1 MKKKVIIGIGA
12 GIVLTA
18 IIGISVWR
26 QNMNGDGG
34 GFGGK
39 EQPVTTQ
46 TVNVQEITST
56 VSVTGVAKEA
66 LKQEM
71 QAKEVLEITK
81 VNNEKGDIVK
91 KGDVLFEVDV
101 KPLEDELEKLKLNQE
116 REYLQLSRLS
126 SESNVSGVESAK
138 ISNELSRLTYEA
150 AQKEVATQEKEY
162 KKHQELYGAGII
174 SEAELDTAKAN
185 LDNAKTQLNNAQLN
199 LEQSQVSVREIQSTT
214 ANTNQAKDFDIRAQR
229 LALESIDLDI
239 ANLEERV
246 EEYRT
251 FGEAKIDGIVS
262 EMDVHE
268 GDFLE
273 VQEPMAT
280 IISDEEIIIE
290 ANIREYDIRE
300 IRIGQ
305 EVLITGDAI
314 DESVEVKGRVQYI
327 APVAAKAIINGR
339 ESTSILVEIVV
350 EQGVEEVKPGYTV
363 ECEITT
369 LKNEEAIVI
378 SYEMFAREK
387 DGEKTVFVVN
397 ENNVLEERVVEVGI
411 TSDFDAEITSGIEK
425 NELVVVNPSMLL
437 HDGMKVSVNERTV
450 EEGN

>member
-1 MKKKVIIGIGA
+1 
-12 GIVLTA
+12 
-18 IIGISVWR
+18 
-26 QNMNGDGG
+26 
-34 GFGGK
+34 
-39 EQPVTTQ
+39 
-46 TVNVQEITST
+46 
-56 VSVTGVAKEA
+56 
-66 LKQEM
+66 
-71 QAKEVLEITK
+71 
-81 VNNEKGDIVK
+81 
-91 KGDVLFEVDV
+91 
-101 KPLEDELEKLKLNQE
+101 
-116 REYLQLSRLS
+116 
-126 SESNVSGVESAK
+126 
-138 ISNELSRLTYEA
+138 
-150 AQKEVATQEKEY
+150 
-162 KKHQELYGAGII
+162 
-174 SEAELDTAKAN
+174 
-185 LDNAKTQLNNAQLN
+185 
-199 LEQSQVSVREIQSTT
+199 
-214 ANTNQAKDFDIRAQR
+214 
-229 LALESIDLDI
+229 
-239 ANLEERV
+239 
-246 EEYRT
+246 
-251 FGEAKIDGIVS
+251 
-262 EMDVHE
+262 MDVHE

-397 ENNVLEERVVEVGI
+397 EDNVLEERVVEVGI

-425 NELVVVNPSMLL
+425 NERVVVNPSMLL

-450 EEGN
+450 EEGTKCI